1 MDSADAPRLGNTSI
15 DIVTSLTKGTVGAV
29 PFVGS
34 LIAEVVG
41 NVIPNQ
47 RVDRITRFVQLL
59 EERLAQIEHEVLKSR
74 LTVAPA
80 VDMLED
86 AFIQAARAT
95 SDERLEHIA
104 NVVANGIAAEELNQ
118 VETKR
123 MLWLLGQINDIEVIL
138 LRGRLPKT
146 QGEAHADA
154 DYREKH
160 AVVLQPRMPHLGSPP
175 GEIEEA
181 ALYDSYKQHLVD
193 LGLLRPN
200 FKRPGRNELPEFD
213 HKTGMMKASGHDV
226 TTLGRML
233 LRYLSILPA
242 WYQR

>member
-1 MDSADAPRLGNTSI
+1 MDSADTPRLGNTSI

-47 RVDRITRFVQLL
+47 RVDRIARFVQLL
-59 EERLAQIEHEVLKSR
+59 EERLAQIEREVLKSR
-74 LTVAPA
+74 IMAPPA
-80 VDMLED
+80 VDVLED

-95 SDERLEHIA
+95 SEERLEHIA
-104 NVVANGIAAEELNQ
+104 NIVADGIAAEELNQ
-118 VETKR
+118 AETKR
-123 MLWLLGQINDIEVIL
+123 MLWLLGQVNDIEVIL
-138 LRGRLPKT
+138 LRGRLVMT
-146 QGEAHADA
+146 REEAQADA
-154 DYREKH
+154 EYRERH
-160 AVVLQPRMPHLGSPP
+160 AAILQPRAPHLGSPP
-175 GEIEEA
+175 SEVEEA

-193 LGLLRPN
+193 LGLLRPR

-213 HKTGMMKASGHDV
+213 DRTGMMKASGHDV

-233 LRYLSILPA
+233 LRHLSLLPA
-242 WYQR
+242 WHQR